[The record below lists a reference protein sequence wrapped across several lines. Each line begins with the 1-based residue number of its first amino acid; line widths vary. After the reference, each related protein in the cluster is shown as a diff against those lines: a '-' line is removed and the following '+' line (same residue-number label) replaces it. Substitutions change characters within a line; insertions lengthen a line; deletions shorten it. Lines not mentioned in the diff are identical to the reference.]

1 MGGRIVSACAE
12 CGSPAVAIAP
22 FCLQCGAELSG
33 DPGAVGPIDVEGA
46 PGPSRVLVTE
56 EPNAGQTCPLEALP
70 VLPPM
75 HTRQTLVPSSNGAQ
89 IPSPP
94 RAAHKTSLQVS
105 EERRP
110 LVGWI
115 YSFDFDPS
123 GQSWILR
130 QGRSGI
136 GRDPLE
142 NLILLERDPS
152 ISRRHA
158 AIICRE
164 SGVFVRDGDS
174 QYGTRVNG
182 QEIGLDARQL
192 ADGDQVQ
199 ICGYTL
205 TLRLL

>member
-1 MGGRIVSACAE
+1 MLAS
-12 CGSPAVAIAP
+12 
-22 FCLQCGAELSG
+22 
-33 DPGAVGPIDVEGA
+33 
-46 PGPSRVLVTE
+46 
-56 EPNAGQTCPLEALP
+56 EA
-70 VLPPM
+70 
-75 HTRQTLVPSSNGAQ
+75 
-89 IPSPP
+89 
-94 RAAHKTSLQVS
+94 
-105 EERRP
+105 RRP

-130 QGRSGI
+130 HGRSGI
-136 GRDPLE
+136 GRDPAE

-158 AIICRE
+158 SLICRE
-164 SGVFVRDGDS
+164 SGVYLRDGDS

-182 QEIGLDARQL
+182 EEIGLDARQL
-192 ADGDQVQ
+192 ADGDQIQ

>member
-1 MGGRIVSACAE
+1 MGGRLVSVCAD
-12 CGSPAVAIAP
+12 CGCEAVAGAP
-22 FCLQCGAELSG
+22 FCLQCGADLSK
-33 DPGAVGPIDVEGA
+33 ANTA
-46 PGPSRVLVTE
+46 PKQAPLPA
-56 EPNAGQTCPLEALP
+56 EPNASLALPTEALQT
-70 VLPPM
+70 LPPVPK
-75 HTRQTLVPSSNGAQ
+75 RQTLVPNVGGAQ
-89 IPSPP
+89 LPSKP
-94 RAAHKTSLQVS
+94 RALPKTRMQVS
-105 EERRP
+105 EDRRP

-130 QGRSGI
+130 RGRSGI
-136 GRDPLE
+136 GRDPAE

-158 AIICRE
+158 ALICRE
-164 SGVFVRDGDS
+164 SGVYVRDGDS

-182 QEIGLDARQL
+182 QDIGPDARQL
-192 ADGDQVQ
+192 NDGDQVQ